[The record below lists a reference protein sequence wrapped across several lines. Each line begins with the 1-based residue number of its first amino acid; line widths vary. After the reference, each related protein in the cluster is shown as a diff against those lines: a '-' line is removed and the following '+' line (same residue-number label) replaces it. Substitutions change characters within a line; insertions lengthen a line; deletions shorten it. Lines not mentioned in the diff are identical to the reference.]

1 MAVGIVF
8 DGVGVSRAQ
17 YEQVLKQVS
26 ADQAAAP
33 GMLSH
38 VAGTTADGIVV
49 VELWESQEALMAFFT
64 QKLEAALLAA
74 GITIRPKPFEFFNEI
89 KGK

>member
-17 YEQVLKQVS
+17 YEQVLKQV
-26 ADQAAAP
+26 APDQGTAP

-49 VELWESQEALMAFFT
+49 IEFWESQDALMAFFT

-74 GITIRPKPFEFFNEI
+74 GITIRPKPFEIFNEI
-89 KGK
+89 KVK